1 MGNSLE
7 HIAFILDGNR
17 RWAKAHG
24 VPAVNGH
31 KSGYEAVKK
40 ITEVLPRYGI
50 KYATYYVFSTENWNR
65 SKEEVGYLFS
75 LFRNAF
81 DAGEYFM
88 QHNVRFVA
96 IGDAS
101 KFPKDI
107 FEKVQYLEDITKN
120 NSGVTTIVAIN
131 YGGRDE
137 IVRAVKKVSNDV
149 VSGKCSIDDITED
162 KFASYLDTNGFPYP
176 DAVVRTSE
184 QRISNFLIWQLA
196 YSEIFFLDKLWP
208 DFNED
213 DLKAIVNEFSQ
224 RKRRYGK

>member
-24 VPAVNGH
+24 IPALGGH
-31 KSGYEAVKK
+31 KKGYEAVRK
-40 ITEVLPRYGI
+40 ITEILPRYGI
-50 KYATYYVFSTENWNR
+50 KYVTYFAFSTENWNR
-65 SKEEVGYLFS
+65 SKEEVRGLFG
-75 LFRNAF
+75 LFRDVF
-81 DAGEYFM
+81 DAGEYFT
-88 QHNVRFVA
+88 QNNFRFVA
-96 IGDAS
+96 IGDVT

-107 FEKVQYLEDITKN
+107 FEKIKYLEDATKN
-120 NSGVTTIVAIN
+120 NTALTTIAAIN

-137 IVRAVKKVSNDV
+137 VVRAVKKISRDIVD
-149 VSGKCSIDDITED
+149 GKCVIDDVTED
-162 KFASYLDTNGFPYP
+162 KFASYLDTNGIPYP

-213 DLKAIVNEFSQ
+213 DLKAIVNGFSQ

>member
-1 MGNSLE
+1 MDNSLE

-24 VPAVNGH
+24 MPALSGH
-31 KSGYEAVKK
+31 KKGYEAVRK
-40 ITEVLPRYGI
+40 ITEVLPKYGI
-50 KYATYYVFSTENWNR
+50 KYVTYYAFSTENWNR
-65 SKEEVGYLFS
+65 SKEEVKGLFG
-75 LFRNAF
+75 LFREVF
-81 DAGEYFM
+81 DAGEYFAR
-88 QHNVRFVA
+88 NNFRFVT
-96 IGDAS
+96 IGDVT

-107 FEKVQYLEDITKN
+107 FEKIKYLEDTTAN
-120 NSGVTTIVAIN
+120 NTALTIIAAIN

-137 IVRAVKKVSNDV
+137 IIRAMKKIARDISDE
-149 VSGKCSIDDITED
+149 KCSINDITEER
-162 KFASYLDTNGFPYP
+162 FASYLDTKKLPYP

-213 DLKAIVNEFSQ
+213 DLKAIVDEFSQ